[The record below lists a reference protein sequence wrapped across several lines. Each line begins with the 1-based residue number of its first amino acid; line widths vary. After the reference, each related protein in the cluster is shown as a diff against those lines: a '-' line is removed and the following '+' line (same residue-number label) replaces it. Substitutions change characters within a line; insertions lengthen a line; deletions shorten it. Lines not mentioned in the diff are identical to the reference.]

1 MNRIVST
8 LLVALVPLLLVA
20 AAITASATA
29 PNAEDAESLG
39 TAVASLPSTVR
50 GSVVWGQLA
59 VLPPD
64 ARVTVRLVDV
74 SRSDGTV
81 VMLGEQAV
89 RLEANPYPAQFDIPY
104 DAASIRPG
112 GLYAVVGD
120 IADGDTLL
128 YRSTNRTLVITRGSM
143 APVHLFLSR
152 VGPPSPFDIAVGSG
166 RLARFSYY

>member
-112 GLYAVVGD
+112 GLYAVVGRYAAVSQHQQD
-120 IADGDTLL
+120 TGDHARVHGPGSPLSVQGGATVTL
-128 YRSTNRTLVITRGSM
+128 
-143 APVHLFLSR
+143 
-152 VGPPSPFDIAVGSG
+152 
-166 RLARFSYY
+166 